1 MSDDLDR
8 VFFPAHRLEA
18 MPERPH
24 RHQFN
29 ERALR
34 HTRDLGAL
42 AGFSDM
48 GLAIVRVRPGDET
61 TEFHVHGQDEE
72 FLYILSGR
80 GEADIGEHHLE
91 VRPGDAMLFSK
102 NSPPHAMRNPEDAQQ
117 DLVYLMGGTRSPV
130 DVCTYPRAG
139 LRMYRIDGAK
149 EFVPIEQVKP
159 VS

>member
-1 MSDDLDR
+1 MTHVAVRGVAVGRGAQMRLDR
-8 VFFPAHRLEA
+8 IGG
-18 MPERPH
+18 
-24 RHQFN
+24 
-29 ERALR
+29 LR
-34 HTRDLGAL
+34 GRRG
-42 AGFSDM
+42 GV
-48 GLAIVRVRPGDET
+48 GLARGADDFNVDAADDTGPQG
-61 TEFHVHGQDEE
+61 GQV
-72 FLYILSGR
+72 
-80 GEADIGEHHLE
+80 EADIGEHHLE